1 MTHKHKMVRVDSQLL
16 SETLKLFTNQQNMR
30 EQLVI
35 ANLDE
40 KLGKADSVLT
50 KLVHSVQATTP
61 TPPANPHPIEKGVS
75 EFLGFYKLPEL
86 QPNQLF
92 MCVDK
97 GCDDIAPTFIE
108 EDNHVVYAGCSEDP
122 STAITHRKYSIAQ
135 VCNRC
140 HGELRIFDESIGD
153 TIDATYQHFAP
164 ATCAK
169 KDDAP

>member
-1 MTHKHKMVRVDSQLL
+1 MDNTHPHVIVDARLL
-16 SETLKLFTNQQNMR
+16 TDTLKLFTNQQAMR

-40 KLGKADSVLT
+40 KLNKADSLIT
-50 KLVHSVQATTP
+50 KLVHSVQLP
-61 TPPANPHPIEKGVS
+61 KTPPPARTHPMEKGVS

-86 QPNQLF
+86 DANQLY
-92 MCVDK
+92 MCCDK
-97 GCDDIAPTFIE
+97 GCDDVQPTFIE

-135 VCNRC
+135 VCNHC

>member
-1 MTHKHKMVRVDSQLL
+1 MAHDHKTVRVDSQLL
-16 SETLKLFTNQQNMR
+16 SETLRLFTDQQAMR

-50 KLVHSVQATTP
+50 KLVHSVRAP
-61 TPPANPHPIEKGVS
+61 LATPPANSHPIEKGVS

-86 QPNQLF
+86 QANQLF

-108 EDNHVVYAGCSEDP
+108 EDNHVVYAGCSEDT
-122 STAITHRKYSIAQ
+122 STAITHRKYSMAQ
-135 VCNRC
+135 VVRYLVAVQV
-140 HGELRIFDESIGD
+140 GS
-153 TIDATYQHFAP
+153 
-164 ATCAK
+164 
-169 KDDAP
+169 